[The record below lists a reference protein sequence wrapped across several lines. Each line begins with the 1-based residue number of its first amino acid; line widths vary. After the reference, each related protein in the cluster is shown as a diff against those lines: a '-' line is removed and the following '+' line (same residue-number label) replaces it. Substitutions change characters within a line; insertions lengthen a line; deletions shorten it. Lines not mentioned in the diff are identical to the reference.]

1 MKKRDRE
8 IAVKI
13 FLSIQPNLGFFCGS
27 DSKESAYRYWV
38 WSLVQEDPLEKG
50 MATHSSILAWRIP
63 WTEETGRLQ
72 SMGSQSVRLTVYNLI
87 LGVTAHHCGLLFVGP
102 KTKVKTSSKSRK
114 KFYQRFFFSFFL
126 LVPFFSCHGDF
137 LFSLSFWI
145 EKDRLLKL
153 LAWTLLLILY
163 CTKPGLNAN
172 VRTLNCIQN
181 RYMIILCGSYRHIHF
196 VLSRTVE
203 TVA

>member
-1 MKKRDRE
+1 MRKRDRE

-38 WSLVQEDPLEKG
+38 WSLGQEDPLEKG
-50 MATHSSILAWRIP
+50 MATHPSVLAWRIP
-63 WTEETGRLQ
+63 WTEDPGRLQ

-114 KFYQRFFFSFFL
+114 KFPQSFFFFFSFFL

-137 LFSLSFWI
+137 LFALSFWI

-153 LAWTLLLILY
+153 LAWILLLILY

-172 VRTLNCIQN
+172 IRTLNCIQN
-181 RYMIILCGSYRHIHF
+181 HYMIVCSSYRHIHF
-196 VLSRTVE
+196 MQQ
-203 TVA
+203 